1 MQVRNDLRS
10 QGLEVPDAVA
20 RPAASPELALA
31 ALREV
36 ENQPHAGRQHKAEE
50 PEISDDDE
58 DVEQEG
64 EIGGRY
70 AEEIMEVC
78 CSDRPIGVMVQP
90 MHSHLAPFWGCGV
103 NSCFTVT
110 RPHLLRS
117 WSNPCTLTWPNPL
130 ACGRPVARTRHICCL
145 STVFCAWR
153 QSLFTRRPWNSYV
166 G

>member
-1 MQVRNDLRS
+1 MNADELMCSMQVRNDLRS

-70 AEEIMEVC
+70 AEEIMEVRC
-78 CSDRPIGVMVQP
+78 CDTPIGVMVQP
-90 MHSHLAPFWGCGV
+90 MHSHLAPFCGCGP
-103 NSCFTVT
+103 T
-110 RPHLLRS
+110 P
-117 WSNPCTLTWPNPL
+117 
-130 ACGRPVARTRHICCL
+130 A
-145 STVFCAWR
+145 
-153 QSLFTRRPWNSYV
+153 SL
-166 G
+166 